1 MDAVRLFRFADA
13 AVGALPEA
21 LGRAV
26 FDAVGTVAGTLPS
39 AGVRR
44 LRANQAR
51 IRPGMTPRQSRAL
64 ARRAM
69 RSYMRYYYEALR
81 LPRMSREQIR
91 ARVRIDNSEW
101 LREKFAEGQ
110 AAAAALMHSGN
121 WDLAGAWA
129 EIDLVHVHTLAE
141 KLEPQELY
149 DFFVGYRTAVGMSV
163 YPAGVG
169 AIHRIEEAMREGA
182 CLAPILADRD
192 LTASG
197 VEVKFFGCAMLV
209 AAGPALLAQRVG
221 VPVYPVFSFY
231 EKISGKRRRRA
242 GTRWGMRLLVGE
254 PVCARTDASSPSDE
268 RAADIARMSQEWI
281 SQFEP
286 WVSERLEDWHML
298 QKVFVEDLDPE
309 RLARTRRRAAEAVR
323 AQPKDAKA
331 FATGHEPPSE
341 ADNAPTAARAF
352 AEEKK
357 TAATGAGDAVAESE
371 ARL

>member
-13 AVGALPEA
+13 AVRALPEA
-21 LGRAV
+21 VGRAV
-26 FDAVGTVAGTLPS
+26 FDAVGTVAGAFPS

-44 LRANQAR
+44 LRANEAR

-81 LPRMSREQIR
+81 LPRKSREQIR
-91 ARVRIDNSEW
+91 ARVRIDNSGW
-101 LREKFAEGQ
+101 LREKFAGGKS
-110 AAAAALMHSGN
+110 AAAALMHSGN

-129 EIDLVHVHTLAE
+129 EIDLAHVHTLAE

-163 YPAGVG
+163 YPAGSG
-169 AIHRIEEAMREGA
+169 AIRRIEEAMREGA

-197 VEVKFFGCAMLV
+197 VEVEFFGCAMLV

-231 EKISGKRRRRA
+231 EKLSGERRRRA

-254 PVCARTDASSPSDE
+254 PVRAHTDASSPSDE

-286 WVSERLEDWHML
+286 WVGEHLEDWHML

-309 RLARTRRRAAEAVR
+309 RLARTRRRAAEALR
-323 AQPKDAKA
+323 AEPKGAKA
-331 FATGHEPPSE
+331 PATGHEPFSE
-341 ADNAPTAARAF
+341 AGNAPTAAGAF
-352 AEEKK
+352 AEERK
-357 TAATGAGDAVAESE
+357 TAATGAGGAVAASE